1 MSCTLRVLELDGG
14 GERGYLSTI
23 WLKKFIEQWGID
35 PTTLWQHFDVI
46 CGTSIGGI
54 AALGYAFGLGPDV
67 LENFF
72 TEIGPYVFT
81 NRTNVATCGFGG
93 ITGNSPSNTPNSA
106 QKLVY
111 ILGNYTFYRSAGASL
126 VPFPPDYTDP
136 CTTYG
141 SELLY
146 STLVDTFG
154 ADTTLQNLKTNV
166 VIPAYNNIPTTDS
179 PEAGQGV
186 LFSNVDNSNY
196 VGSAETIVNV
206 AKATS
211 AAPVYLPPV
220 TFNEKTY
227 LDGGIY
233 NNNPAQ
239 FGLDLAK
246 SLKPT
251 ANRFCVLSIGTGI
264 GQMQFFPDGTLEP
277 SLAPGF
283 ETIQQIF
290 GLFNIASVGSQESTA
305 QSLKIQAQNPFSNL
319 FYYRYQT
326 VLDPTLDTN
335 LDNTKPEI
343 LAYYRA
349 TAEADYIADQVNIT
363 NFLAHL
369 TV

>member
-23 WLKKFIEQWGID
+23 WLKKFIQQWGID
-35 PTTLWQHFDVI
+35 PATLWQHFDVI

-54 AALGYAFGLGPDV
+54 AALGYAFGLAPDA
-67 LENFF
+67 LETFF
-72 TEIGPYVFT
+72 TEQGPYIFT
-81 NRTNVATCGFGG
+81 NRSPLGIATCDFGG
-93 ITGNSPSNTPNSA
+93 VNQPSNTPNNA
-106 QKLVY
+106 QQLTY
-111 ILGNYTFYRSAGASL
+111 ILGNYSFYKSAGPSII
-126 VPFPPDYTDP
+126 PFPPDYTNP
-136 CTTYG
+136 CDTYG
-141 SELLY
+141 SELMY
-146 STLVDTFG
+146 KTLVDTFG
-154 ADTTLQNLKTNV
+154 ADTTLQALKTNV
-166 VIPAYNNIPTTDS
+166 LIPAYNNIPTVDS

-186 LFSNVDNSNY
+186 LFSNIDNSNY
-196 VGSAETIVNV
+196 VGKNETIVNV

-220 TFNEKTY
+220 VFGGKTY

-239 FGLDLAK
+239 LGLSLAK

-264 GQMQFFPDGTLEP
+264 GQMQFFPDGTVES

-290 GLFNIASVGSQESTA
+290 GLFNIASTGSQESTA
-305 QSLKIQAQNPFSNL
+305 KSLQIESQNPFNNL

-326 VLDPTLDTN
+326 VLDPTLNTN

-343 LAYYRA
+343 LDYYRT
-349 TAEADYIADQVNIT
+349 TAEADYVADQVNIT

-369 TV
+369 TA